1 MKKKWLRI
9 SAAVLAIAA
18 LVAPVTTAA
27 AATANK
33 VDRAFVGEMP
43 LHHAM
48 AIEMARMALEQ
59 GEHAEIK
66 STSRTI
72 IKSQK
77 SEIVRLR
84 KIGKRLG
91 VPPTHPHDH
100 PQIMDD
106 LETLGLNMKTAGM
119 AMGMEELDGADPF
132 DRQFIDMMITH
143 HRGAILMA
151 RAELR
156 RGKYPSLRK
165 IARLI
170 VAAQAEE
177 IREMNAWRTAW
188 YGAPSPSGGVPK
200 G

>member
-1 MKKKWLRI
+1 MMKNWLRI
-9 SAAVLAIAA
+9 SAAVMAIAA
-18 LVAPVTTAA
+18 LVGPVTGAS

-33 VDRAFVGEMP
+33 VDKAFVSQMQ

-48 AIEMARMALEQ
+48 AIDMARMALEQ

-66 STSRTI
+66 STSQTI

-77 SEIVRLR
+77 SEVVRLR
-84 KIGKRLG
+84 KIAKRLG

-100 PQIMDD
+100 PRIMDELD
-106 LETLGLNMKTAGM
+106 TLGLNMETAGM

-156 RGKYPSLRK
+156 RGKDPSLRK

-177 IREMNAWRTAW
+177 IRRMNAWRTAW

>member
-1 MKKKWLRI
+1 MKNWLRI
-9 SAAVLAIAA
+9 SAAVLAIAG
-18 LVAPVTTAA
+18 LVTPASAA

-33 VDRAFVGEMP
+33 VDKAFVGEMP

-48 AIEMARMALEQ
+48 AIDMARMALEQ

-66 STSRTI
+66 ATSQAI
-72 IKSQK
+72 VKSQK

-91 VPPTHPHDH
+91 VRPTHPHDH
-100 PQIMDD
+100 PRIMDD
-106 LETLGLNMKTAGM
+106 LDTLGLNMKTAGM

-156 RGKYPSLRK
+156 GGKDPSLRK
-165 IARLI
+165 IARAI
-170 VAAQAEE
+170 VTAQAKE

-188 YGAPSPSGGVPK
+188 YGEPSPSGGVPK
-200 G
+200 S